1 MHVWS
6 NRRDCDQQAMTTV
19 EAVLAAVGTPG
30 HRLVNVNTI
39 RRVLNLL
46 LEKGRCA
53 APAAT
58 STLSVRGEAKAE
70 EGLFWDGEIRQTA
83 NKHVERGKN
92 GEDGKPVW
100 RLSEIIGDVCLLSQ
114 SHLLSFS

>member
-6 NRRDCDQQAMTTV
+6 N
-19 EAVLAAVGTPG
+19 
-30 HRLVNVNTI
+30 

-58 STLSVRGEAKAE
+58 STLSVRVEAKAE
-70 EGLFWDGEIRQTA
+70 EGLFWDGEIRQTT

-92 GEDGKPVW
+92 GEDGNPVW
-100 RLSEIIGDVCLLSQ
+100 RLSEIIGDVCLPSRSHFLS
-114 SHLLSFS
+114 LSRLPDVSDPSPIRRDVHTIEI